1 MYALDHP
8 CMYDSARLHAGTID
22 TYCPMG
28 AMYHLIEHELDAVI
42 VLGNILPAL
51 GAAGGISQEKK

>member
-1 MYALDHP
+1 
-8 CMYDSARLHAGTID
+8 MYDSARLHAGTID

-51 GAAGGISQEKK
+51 GAAGGISQGKK